1 VTNERTETSWETSG
15 IGSEGD
21 DVNPEVERLTQEIEE
36 TRGGMSETLDEL
48 GQRLDPANI
57 VAGAKE
63 TVREATVGKVEQ
75 MATSAGEM
83 VSDAGTTAR
92 QTGEGLVETIKRNP
106 VPAAMAGIGLGWLWM
121 NRDKGQSMSW
131 SQSRDGQ
138 GRYMSGYGAS
148 GYGTGY
154 TGQGYGERSV
164 GDRIGEAGEEIGRR
178 ASDVAS
184 TVGETAS
191 DVADKARMTAGQ
203 VPDQV
208 GMVGQQVGDTAQ
220 RLMDEN
226 PLAVGAIALAVGAA
240 VGLALP
246 ATRTEQKV
254 IGNAGSKLIDQ
265 AGTAI
270 KQPLE
275 EAEQKLRDQEQ
286 TAQVNA

>member
-15 IGSEGD
+15 IGSGDD

-92 QTGEGLVETIKRNP
+92 QTGEGLIETIKRNP

-121 NRDKGQSMSW
+121 NRDKGQMSW
-131 SQSRDGQ
+131 SQARDGR
-138 GRYMSGYGAS
+138 GRYISGYS
-148 GYGTGY
+148 GSGY
-154 TGQGYGERSV
+154 TGQYGEQSV
-164 GDRIGEAGEEIGRR
+164 GDRIGEAGEELGRK
-178 ASDVAS
+178 ASSVAS
-184 TVGETAS
+184 SVGDTAS
-191 DVADKARMTAGQ
+191 DVAEKARTTAGQ

-226 PLAVGAIALAVGAA
+226 PLAVGAIALAVGTA

-254 IGNAGSKLIDQ
+254 MGNAGSKLIDQ

>member
-1 VTNERTETSWETSG
+1 MTNERTETRWETSG

-21 DVNPEVERLTQEIEE
+21 DVNPEVERLTQEIED

-92 QTGEGLVETIKRNP
+92 QTGEGLFETIKRNP

-121 NRDKGQSMSW
+121 NREKGQMTW
-131 SQSRDGQ
+131 SQTHDGR
-138 GRYMSGYGAS
+138 GRYISGYSGSGYG
-148 GYGTGY
+148 GT
-154 TGQGYGERSV
+154 YGEQSV
-164 GDRIGEAGEEIGRR
+164 GDRIGEAGEELGRK
-178 ASDVAS
+178 ASNVAS
-184 TVGETAS
+184 TVGDTAS
-191 DVADKARMTAGQ
+191 DVAEKARTTAGQ

-254 IGNAGSKLIDQ
+254 MGNAGSKLIDQ

-286 TAQVNA
+286 TAQANA

>member
-1 VTNERTETSWETSG
+1 VA
-15 IGSEGD
+15 EGD
-21 DVNPEVERLTQEIEE
+21 ETNPEVERLAQEIEE
-36 TRGGMSETLDEL
+36 TRGGMNETLDEL

>member
-1 VTNERTETSWETSG
+1 MTNEHTETSWETSG

-92 QTGEGLVETIKRNP
+92 QTGEGLIETIKRNP

-121 NRDKGQSMSW
+121 NRDKGQMSW
-131 SQSRDGQ
+131 SQARDGR
-138 GRYMSGYGAS
+138 GRYISGYSGS
-148 GYGTGY
+148 GYS
-154 TGQGYGERSV
+154 GQYGERSV
-164 GDRIGEAGEEIGRR
+164 GDRIGEAGEEIGRK
-178 ASDVAS
+178 ASNVAS
-184 TVGETAS
+184 TVGDTAS

-246 ATRTEQKV
+246 PTRTEQKLM
-254 IGNAGSKLIDQ
+254 GDAGSKLIDQ
-265 AGTAI
+265 AGTAV

-286 TAQVNA
+286 TARINA

>member
-1 VTNERTETSWETSG
+1 MTNERTETSWETSG
-15 IGSEGD
+15 IGSGGD

-92 QTGEGLVETIKRNP
+92 QTGEGLIETIKRNP

-121 NRDKGQSMSW
+121 NRDKGQMSW
-131 SQSRDGQ
+131 SQARDGR
-138 GRYMSGYGAS
+138 GRYISGYSGS
-148 GYGTGY
+148 GYS
-154 TGQGYGERSV
+154 GQYGERSV
-164 GDRIGEAGEEIGRR
+164 GDRIGEAGEEIGRK
-178 ASDVAS
+178 ASNVAS
-184 TVGETAS
+184 TVGDTAS

-246 ATRTEQKV
+246 PTRTEQKLM
-254 IGNAGSKLIDQ
+254 GDAGSKLIDQ
-265 AGTAI
+265 AGTAV

-286 TAQVNA
+286 TARINA

>member
-92 QTGEGLVETIKRNP
+92 QTGEGLIETIKRNP

-121 NRDKGQSMSW
+121 NRDKGHMTW
-131 SQSRDGQ
+131 SPARDGR
-138 GRYMSGYGAS
+138 GRYISGYS
-148 GYGTGY
+148 GSGY
-154 TGQGYGERSV
+154 TGQYGEQSV
-164 GDRIGEAGEEIGRR
+164 GDRIGEAGEELGRK
-178 ASDVAS
+178 ASSVAS
-184 TVGETAS
+184 SVGDTAS
-191 DVADKARMTAGQ
+191 DVAEKARTTAGQ

-226 PLAVGAIALAVGAA
+226 PLAVGAIALAVGTA

-254 IGNAGSKLIDQ
+254 MGNAGSKLIDQ

>member
-92 QTGEGLVETIKRNP
+92 QTGEGLIETIKRNP

-121 NRDKGQSMSW
+121 NRDKGQMSW
-131 SQSRDGQ
+131 SQARDGR
-138 GRYMSGYGAS
+138 GRYISGYSGS
-148 GYGTGY
+148 GYS
-154 TGQGYGERSV
+154 GQYGERSV
-164 GDRIGEAGEEIGRR
+164 GDRIGEAGEEIGRK
-178 ASDVAS
+178 ASNVAS
-184 TVGETAS
+184 TVGDTAS

-226 PLAVGAIALAVGAA
+226 PLAVGAIALAVGTA

-254 IGNAGSKLIDQ
+254 MGNAGSKLIDQ

-286 TAQVNA
+286 TAQINA

>member
-1 VTNERTETSWETSG
+1 VTERPDDRWETG
-15 IGSEGD
+15 ATADPD
-21 DVNPEVERLTQEIEE
+21 DDANPEVERLTQEIEQ

-63 TVREATVGKVEQ
+63 TVREATVGKVEH
-75 MATSAGEM
+75 MATSAGEL
-83 VSDAGTTAR
+83 VSDAGATAR
-92 QTGEGLVETIKRNP
+92 ETGEGLIETIKRNP

-121 NRDKGQSMSW
+121 NRDKGTMTW
-131 SQSRDGQ
+131 SQARDRR
-138 GRYMSGYGAS
+138 GRYLSGSAYGSA
-148 GYGTGY
+148 YAA
-154 TGQGYGERSV
+154 QGYGDRSV
-164 GDRIGEAGEEIGRR
+164 GDRIGEAGDEIGRR

-184 TVGETAS
+184 TVGETAA
-191 DVADKARMTAGQ
+191 DVAERARLTASQ

-208 GMVGQQVGDTAQ
+208 GMVGQQAGDTVQ
-220 RLMDEN
+220 RLLDEN

-246 ATRTEQKV
+246 ATRTEQRV
-254 IGNAGSKLIDQ
+254 MGEAGSKLLDQ

-275 EAEQKLRDQEQ
+275 EAEQKLRQQEQ

>member
-1 VTNERTETSWETSG
+1 VTYERDEARWDASG
-15 IGSEGD
+15 QVAEGD
-21 DVNPEVERLTQEIEE
+21 ETNPEVERLAQEIEE
-36 TRGGMSETLDEL
+36 TRGGMNETLDEL

>member
-1 VTNERTETSWETSG
+1 VTYERDEARWDASG
-15 IGSEGD
+15 EVAEGD
-21 DVNPEVERLTQEIEE
+21 ETNPEVERLAQEIEE
-36 TRGGMSETLDEL
+36 TRGGMNETLDEL

-265 AGTAI
+265 AVTAI

>member
-1 VTNERTETSWETSG
+1 VTKRPEEVQWDSTQATDLE
-15 IGSEGD
+15 EGD
-21 DVNPEVERLTQEIEE
+21 DANPEVERLTQEIEE
-36 TRGGMSETLDEL
+36 TRGGMTETLDEL

-75 MATSAGEM
+75 MATTAGDI

-92 QTGEGLVETIKRNP
+92 QTGEGLIETIKRNP

-121 NRDKGQSMSW
+121 SRDKNQMSW
-131 SQSRDGQ
+131 SQNHDGR
-138 GRYMSGYGAS
+138 GRYISGYGDQAGYGGS
-148 GYGTGY
+148 GYG
-154 TGQGYGERSV
+154 QQSV
-164 GDRIGEAGEEIGRR
+164 GDRVGQVGDEIGRR

-191 DVADKARMTAGQ
+191 DVADRARTTAGQ

-240 VGLALP
+240 VGMALP
-246 ATRTEQKV
+246 STRTEQRV

-275 EAEQKLRDQEQ
+275 EAEQKLKQQEQ
-286 TAQVNA
+286 SAQTTA

>member
-15 IGSEGD
+15 IGSAGD

-92 QTGEGLVETIKRNP
+92 QTGEGLIETIKRNP

-121 NRDKGQSMSW
+121 NRDKGQMTW
-131 SQSRDGQ
+131 SQARDGR
-138 GRYMSGYGAS
+138 GRYIGGYSSAGYSGQYRE
-148 GYGTGY
+148 
-154 TGQGYGERSV
+154 QSV
-164 GDRIGEAGEEIGRR
+164 GDRIGEAGEELGRK
-178 ASDVAS
+178 ASNVAS
-184 TVGETAS
+184 TVGDTAS
-191 DVADKARMTAGQ
+191 DVAEKARTTAGQ

-246 ATRTEQKV
+246 STRTEQKLM
-254 IGNAGSKLIDQ
+254 GDAGSKLIDQ
-265 AGTAI
+265 AGTAV

>member
-1 VTNERTETSWETSG
+1 VTYERDEARWDASG
-15 IGSEGD
+15 EVAEGD
-21 DVNPEVERLTQEIEE
+21 ETNPEVERLAQEIEE
-36 TRGGMSETLDEL
+36 TRGGMNETLDEL